1 MLSEAKTE
9 VMKQECRADFADRNI
24 REFHKQIQS
33 HRMEI
38 DHTNVGD
45 EQSRREQA
53 RLREELAE
61 RERALR
67 ETRIRRTLRVGK
79 MSLNC
84 LFGGRNNN

>member
-1 MLSEAKTE
+1 
-9 VMKQECRADFADRNI
+9 MKQECRADFANCNI

-33 HRMEI
+33 HRVEI

-67 ETRIRRTLRVGK
+67 ETRIRPYPT
-79 MSLNC
+79 
-84 LFGGRNNN
+84 GRQNVFELSFRRPE